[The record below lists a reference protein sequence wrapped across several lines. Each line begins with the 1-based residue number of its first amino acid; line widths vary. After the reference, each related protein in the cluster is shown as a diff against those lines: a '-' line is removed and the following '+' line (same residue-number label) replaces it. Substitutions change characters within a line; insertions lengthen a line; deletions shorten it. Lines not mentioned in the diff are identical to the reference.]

1 MKRAELPSRN
11 PTTRVYTP
19 GVIPQTRFEA
29 QNGATSFVR
38 FGSTPV
44 NTRLQLTYQNTSEKT
59 AYQFTKFY
67 NRCITENL
75 AVHIPWNSKTVEDME
90 DADGLRLIVRGG
102 DDGLQWLFEKPIT
115 IEANLGGRYNVTID
129 LIGTLIA

>member
-1 MKRAELPSRN
+1 MQREELPNRN
-11 PTTRVYTP
+11 PTTRVFTP

-38 FGSTPV
+38 FGTTPV
-44 NTRLQLTYQNTSEKT
+44 NTRLQLTYQNTTEDT
-59 AYQFTKFY
+59 AYKFAKFY
-67 NRCITENL
+67 NKCIVENL
-75 AVHIPWNSKTVEDME
+75 AVKIPWNSKTVEDMK

-102 DDGLQWLFEKPIT
+102 EDGLQWLFEKPIT